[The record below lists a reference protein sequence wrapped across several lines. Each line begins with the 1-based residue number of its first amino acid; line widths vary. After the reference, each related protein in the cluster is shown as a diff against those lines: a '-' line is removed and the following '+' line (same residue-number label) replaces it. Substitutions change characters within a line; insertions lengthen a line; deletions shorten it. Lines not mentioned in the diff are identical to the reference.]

1 MSFVF
6 KSRRISE
13 EVKKNSLKMR
23 TRKPRRD
30 GVSAVKNPALR
41 NNGVV
46 DYGGGVVGEV
56 DGGAGESGEE
66 ILEEMDFEEI
76 VEEVCE
82 SEGGGEEVMVDW
94 N

>member
-1 MSFVF
+1 M
-6 KSRRISE
+6 
-13 EVKKNSLKMR
+13 
-23 TRKPRRD
+23 
-30 GVSAVKNPALR
+30 
-41 NNGVV
+41 
-46 DYGGGVVGEV
+46 